1 MRISTMKYT
10 VQQGLRNIGKNKMF
24 SIASIATMI
33 ACIFLFGVFYSL
45 IVNVQGVMKNVEES
59 LPIVVY
65 FDKDATDD
73 QIKLIE
79 EKLRQRDDVLKVKY
93 VSAEE
98 AWKEFQDIYF
108 GEGNTVEG
116 FEENP
121 LVDSDN
127 YEVYMRD
134 VSSQDELVE
143 YAKGLSGVRKV
154 RASST
159 AADTLK
165 NVSVLLATVSGV
177 ITTILLI
184 VAVFLISNTVA
195 MGITIR
201 REEIAIMKY
210 IGAKDAFVRAPFI
223 FEGVLIG
230 LVGAIIPLMLLFF
243 AYQSAVN
250 YVTKNFSLL
259 ISFIEFLP
267 VEKVYSTLLPVGLL
281 LGVGIG
287 FLGSILTIKKHL
299 NA

>member
-1 MRISTMKYT
+1 MRISTIKYT

-79 EKLRQRDDVLKVKY
+79 EKLRQRDDVLQVKY

-143 YAKGLSGVRKV
+143 YAKSLNGVRKV

-165 NVSVLLATVSGV
+165 NVSVLLATISGV
-177 ITTILLI
+177 ITTILLV

-230 LVGAIIPLMLLFF
+230 LVGAIIPLALLFF

-259 ISFIEFLP
+259 ISFIEFMP

-287 FLGSILTIKKHL
+287 FLGSTLTIKKHL